1 MADNTTTLFDLPNN
15 PEGFGV
21 VLTPAKLRRIDFS
34 GLDFTTARRAIIEYI
49 KTYYP
54 DQFND
59 YVASNGIMMMTE
71 IVASVVAKLSLRS
84 DMLAN
89 EATLPTA
96 KTERAVINHLALIN
110 QRIKRQTPAI
120 VDIEI
125 SVDVPIT
132 TDIVINPGISFTAN
146 GPDNR
151 PINYEVFKAP
161 GDFTSN
167 IIIPAGKRGVIAWG
181 VQGRFATPVIATSS
195 GGSNQTFEINDE
207 NILEDPLKVYVTYGS
222 ERTEWTVIKEPIEK
236 FGSND
241 KVVEVNFFDNSA
253 IYRFG
258 DDVTGV
264 APKSGS
270 QIEFVYRVGGGIR
283 GRIGV
288 NTIDS
293 QLQIT
298 PLPPANAVVS
308 VRFRNIS
315 ASNGGTDKET
325 IEQAKKRAPRDFSA
339 QGNIV
344 TSDDYAIAATNFRH
358 PVFGSITKA
367 VATIRTSKNANLIEI
382 YALAEGPDG
391 IPTAPNSG
399 LKTGLKT
406 YISDINVFTDHV
418 EILDA
423 ELYPVDV
430 EMNVIIDR
438 NADASVIKD
447 KVESAITEFFDAEN
461 WELGEGLYVSNL
473 IEALE
478 AIDGISY
485 IDLFNPSD
493 NILPAASITD
503 ASQLTSVK
511 YNQLIVEGQRT
522 TNYYYA
528 KTFTTPIA
536 ER

>member
-49 KTYYP
+49 KTYYH

-181 VQGRFATPVIATSS
+181 VKGRFATPVIATSS

-241 KVVEVNFFDNSA
+241 KVVEVNFFDNS
-253 IYRFG
+253 
-258 DDVTGV
+258 
-264 APKSGS
+264 K
-270 QIEFVYRVGGGIR
+270 
-283 GRIGV
+283 
-288 NTIDS
+288 
-293 QLQIT
+293 
-298 PLPPANAVVS
+298 
-308 VRFRNIS
+308 
-315 ASNGGTDKET
+315 
-325 IEQAKKRAPRDFSA
+325 
-339 QGNIV
+339 
-344 TSDDYAIAATNFRH
+344 
-358 PVFGSITKA
+358 
-367 VATIRTSKNANLIEI
+367 
-382 YALAEGPDG
+382 
-391 IPTAPNSG
+391 
-399 LKTGLKT
+399 
-406 YISDINVFTDHV
+406 
-418 EILDA
+418 
-423 ELYPVDV
+423 
-430 EMNVIIDR
+430 
-438 NADASVIKD
+438 IKL
-447 KVESAITEFFDAEN
+447 V
-461 WELGEGLYVSNL
+461 
-473 IEALE
+473 
-478 AIDGISY
+478 
-485 IDLFNPSD
+485 
-493 NILPAASITD
+493 
-503 ASQLTSVK
+503 
-511 YNQLIVEGQRT
+511 
-522 TNYYYA
+522 
-528 KTFTTPIA
+528 
-536 ER
+536 